1 MLESHLKISVI
12 TVCYNSA
19 KTLERAL
26 QSVLD
31 QDWPHIEHIVI
42 DGGSMDG
49 TAEILDKFRS
59 SLACVVSEPDAGI
72 YDAMNKGIWRATG
85 DVVCFL
91 NSDDL
96 YADANVLSRV
106 AKYMHQGNL
115 DALFGDVVFFNES
128 EPAQTFRYYRSGYFH
143 PRRLAWGW
151 MPAHPAFFLKKDFYQ
166 KLGGFKT
173 QYRIAGDFE
182 FISRAFTTL
191 PIRYKHMPEVLVRMQ
206 MGGVSTASGFLGR
219 IRHNKELLMA
229 CRENGIRSN
238 LFKLLLRYPLKLRE
252 FFQFFR

>member
-31 QDWPHIEHIVI
+31 QDWSHIEHIVI

-59 SLACVVSEPDAGI
+59 SLAYAVSEPDNGI
-72 YDAMNKGIWRATG
+72 YDAMNKGIRRATG
-85 DVVCFL
+85 DVICFL

-106 AKYMHQGNL
+106 AKYMYQGNL

-128 EPAQTFRYYRSGYFH
+128 EPTQTFRYYRSGYFH

-151 MPAHPAFFLKKDFYQ
+151 MPAHPAFFLKKDCYQ